1 MAEPP
6 RLDGAHGWRAVAL
19 AFAAMSVTFGI
30 AYSFGAFLLP
40 ISEDLRAGRG
50 ATAGIFSVTTVALF
64 GLGGLSGP
72 AVDRFGPRRVLL
84 VGAVSLGSGLFL
96 TARATS
102 LWHAY
107 VGHGVGVG
115 LAVACAYVPLV
126 AVVGGW
132 FERRRTL
139 AVGVA
144 VSGIGVGT
152 LVGAP
157 IAAAL
162 VERVGWRDAYLL
174 LGAVGVVVLL
184 VSAALVRAAGAV
196 TGAEHVPL
204 RPRLRQPAY
213 LRLYA
218 AGLLLSV
225 ALFVPFVHLP
235 SYAQADGVGP
245 VAAAALV
252 GVIGAASVAGRL
264 ALGALAARAGT
275 LRTYQGCFALIAV
288 SFAVWMVSPGYA
300 GLVLFALLL
309 GIGYGGFVALG
320 PPLVAEIFGVHGLGG
335 LLGVLYTSA
344 ALGSAVGPPVAGV
357 LISSSGN
364 YASSIA
370 ASLAATTVALGIVL
384 TVGRTRGAAVR

>member
-1 MAEPP
+1 
-6 RLDGAHGWRAVAL
+6 
-19 AFAAMSVTFGI
+19 
-30 AYSFGAFLLP
+30 
-40 ISEDLRAGRG
+40 
-50 ATAGIFSVTTVALF
+50 
-64 GLGGLSGP
+64 
-72 AVDRFGPRRVLL
+72 
-84 VGAVSLGSGLFL
+84 
-96 TARATS
+96 
-102 LWHAY
+102 
-107 VGHGVGVG
+107 
-115 LAVACAYVPLV
+115 
-126 AVVGGW
+126 
-132 FERRRTL
+132 
-139 AVGVA
+139 
-144 VSGIGVGT
+144 
-152 LVGAP
+152 
-157 IAAAL
+157 

-275 LRTYQGCFALIAV
+275 LRPTRAASRSSLSASRCGWSRPATPAWSCSL
-288 SFAVWMVSPGYA
+288 
-300 GLVLFALLL
+300 LLL

-357 LISSSGN
+357 LISSSGD
-364 YASSIA
+364 YDSSIA
-370 ASLAATTVALGIVL
+370 ASLVATTAALGIVL
-384 TVGRTRGAAVR
+384 TVGRTRGAAVQ

>member
-30 AYSFGAFLLP
+30 PSSFGASHLP
-40 ISEDLRAGRG
+40 IRSHLRAGGG

-84 VGAVSLGSGLFL
+84 VGAVSLGLGLVL

-235 SYAQADGVGP
+235 SYALADGVGP
-245 VAAAALV
+245 VPAAALV

-275 LRTYQGCFALIAV
+275 LRTYQGCFALMAV

-309 GIGYGGFVALG
+309 GVGYGGFVALG
-320 PPLVAEIFGVHGLGG
+320 PPLVAELFGVQGLGG

-357 LISSSGN
+357 LISSSGDHD
-364 YASSIA
+364 SSIA
-370 ASLAATTVALGIVL
+370 ASLAATTVALGMVL
-384 TVGRTRGAAVR
+384 TVGRSRGAAVH